1 MPQLV
6 AFNDRRH
13 RWHFPRDGI
22 RRRAGGSAERND
34 KVAKP
39 QASACPSC
47 GEPKLPHRMCP
58 HCGTYNGR
66 EIIVDEKEKKE
77 RGKTARKAPLG
88 WKR

>member
-1 MPQLV
+1 MALPK
-6 AFNDRRH
+6 RRH
-13 RWHFPRDGI
+13 SRARGRK
-22 RRRAGGSAERND
+22 RRTHD

-39 QASACPSC
+39 HTSACPSC

-66 EIIVDEKEKKE
+66 EIVAEVKEKETKE
-77 RGKTARKAPLG
+77 SAKTARKRTPLG

>member
-1 MPQLV
+1 MALPK
-6 AFNDRRH
+6 RRH
-13 RWHFPRDGI
+13 SKTRGRK
-22 RRRAGGSAERND
+22 RRTND
-34 KVAKP
+34 KVVKP

-66 EIIVDEKEKKE
+66 EIIVDEKEKTE